1 MIEKNFKKEIFM
13 VGNVNYRCLTT
24 FLFYIGL
31 IPIVYWSY
39 NFARYVKM
47 NNYIVQTIQNLDGS
61 YSVMQTNN
69 TILGVI
75 AGVLIVIVFITF
87 WKVLCELLY
96 LIFEVFKNKANNK

>member
-1 MIEKNFKKEIFM
+1 
-13 VGNVNYRCLTT
+13 
-24 FLFYIGL
+24 
-31 IPIVYWSY
+31 
-39 NFARYVKM
+39 M

-75 AGVLIVIVFITF
+75 AGVLITIVFITF

-96 LIFEVFKNKANNK
+96 LIFKVFANKANDK